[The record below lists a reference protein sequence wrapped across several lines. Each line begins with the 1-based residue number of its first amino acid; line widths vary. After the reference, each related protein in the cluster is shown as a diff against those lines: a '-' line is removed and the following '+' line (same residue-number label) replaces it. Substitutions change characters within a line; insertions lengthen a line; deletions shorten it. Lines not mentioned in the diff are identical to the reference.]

1 MTTTPIFSIPDEVF
15 AAFSESTRACIERLR
30 RHVPEATKIHPL
42 PPASKFAAVLV
53 LLYERAGKIRVLLT
67 TRSKEL
73 RSHPG
78 QTALPGGKVDEEDGD
93 VIETAFRE
101 ANEEVALPLHS
112 PHVHM
117 LCTLDPFVSQH
128 KVIVMPVVALLDDLS
143 ILDGLRAAPGEV
155 AHIFDHFLE
164 ALLDPELARDEK
176 LVSVGSEDW
185 PYEAALYNFTD
196 GPWLGPTYR
205 MHRFRSTASPVKG
218 LTADILLATAGIA
231 YAREPVFQRWG
242 PGQLRTYAEVQ
253 RFVEA
258 TAVAAAV
265 ASPQLMP
272 SPGHVVPSTT
282 VRA

>member
-1 MTTTPIFSIPDEVF
+1 MTTTPVFGVDEVF

-30 RHVPEATKIHPL
+30 RHAPEATKVHP
-42 PPASKFAAVLV
+42 PHPASKPAAVLI
-53 LLYERAGKIRVLLT
+53 LLYERAGRIRVLLT

-101 ANEEVALPLHS
+101 ANEEVAFPLHS
-112 PHVHM
+112 PHVHI

-128 KVIVMPVVALLDDLS
+128 KVIVTPVVAFLDDVS

-155 AHIFDHFLE
+155 AHIFDHPVE

-176 LVSVGSEDW
+176 LVPVGSEDW
-185 PYEAALYNFTD
+185 PYESGLYNFTD
-196 GPWLGPTYR
+196 GPWLGTTYR

-218 LTADILLATAGIA
+218 LTADILLATARIA

-253 RFVEA
+253 RAVEA
-258 TAVAAAV
+258 VGVAAVAAS
-265 ASPQLMP
+265 SPQSMP
-272 SPGHVVPSTT
+272 SLGHVTPTTT